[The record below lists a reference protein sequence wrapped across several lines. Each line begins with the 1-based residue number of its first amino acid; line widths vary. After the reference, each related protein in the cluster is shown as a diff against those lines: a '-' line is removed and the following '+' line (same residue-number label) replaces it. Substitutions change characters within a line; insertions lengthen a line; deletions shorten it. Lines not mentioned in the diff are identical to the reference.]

1 MKIYDIRLT
10 IDGLLLRD
18 DENID
23 DVVKKIEGV
32 IETSYP
38 VRVDVDYVE
47 EIE

>member
-32 IETSYP
+32 IETSYK
-38 VRVDVDYVE
+38 VLVDVDYVE
-47 EIE
+47 EVE

>member
-32 IETSYP
+32 IETSYK
-38 VRVDVDYVE
+38 VLVDVDYVE